1 VEAAYTNPV
10 MNVFVNLLMAQI
22 EGKSCRRGSSQSSC
36 KVIQCSSM
44 YYLIV
49 AAYPNIINS
58 SVSNNRHYGTTP
70 LLKANRLIEVNCMAR
85 RRWHLA
91 YTLLRNP
98 QLIELRRGP
107 TSEYLQNSA
116 GGSSVNS
123 KNVDLKLTSGIS
135 LTEDYQ
141 V

>member
-1 VEAAYTNPV
+1 LSYVQVEAAYTNPV
-10 MNVFVNLLMAQI
+10 MNVFVHLLMAQA
-22 EGKSCRRGSSQSSC
+22 EGKFTRGNFKLFC
-36 KVIQCSSM
+36 EAIHCPSM
-44 YYLIV
+44 CYPIV
-49 AAYPNIINS
+49 AAYPGQ
-58 SVSNNRHYGTTP
+58 HYGATP
-70 LLKANRLIEVNCMAR
+70 LLEANELVEVNDMAR

-98 QLIELRRGP
+98 QLIELRRGQS
-107 TSEYLQNSA
+107 TEYRQTSA